1 MFGMSKIHLATK
13 AEVIIKNEFDLK
25 VTWSVRRTIR
35 EKSKSSNG
43 NEYDIAIDYL
53 TEILEKF
60 PVEVKYQSFVKEK
73 IDIAR
78 KLMDYAKSRSFITIV
93 LNNIEEKYNPQ
104 QDKYINNIGIGTKE
118 CPKCAEIIKAKALIC
133 RFCRYDFEKVELKNK
148 SREIE
153 DVLDNDS
160 ELDDFVQNQK
170 DLKADIAREL
180 NQAKSQIDKI
190 IIGCSGLL
198 KQTTC
203 ITLGTFYDPHKSF
216 PPLNNEQISW
226 AFGLCDAYI
235 SPLNFDDEESL
246 AYITV
251 CFVNAYGDEMGSKY
265 LGTALK
271 NQIKFKGCVKQGGQS
286 ANDFLK
292 NNIFPIMPKS

>member
-1 MFGMSKIHLATK
+1 MEFFD
-13 AEVIIKNEFDLK
+13 IILFSLIGLFIIR
-25 VTWSVRRTIR
+25 WSYRMT
-35 EKSKSSNG
+35 
-43 NEYDIAIDYL
+43 
-53 TEILEKF
+53 
-60 PVEVKYQSFVKEK
+60 K
-73 IDIAR
+73 IDPKADNKPLAFEPEDPAEQLKYDRAQESKRIEKEESDK
-78 KLMDYAKSRSFITIV
+78 KLRT
-93 LNNIEEKYNPQ
+93 LRREEE
-104 QDKYINNIGIGTKE
+104 DKYINNTSIGTKE

-170 DLKADIAREL
+170 DLKADIAIEL

-292 NNIFPIMPKS
+292 KNIFPIMPKS